1 MDQPVKPADF
11 ARVVRIM
18 HGAMVA
24 GLALVGATFFL
35 LLRVGQS
42 PALGSTPSLGVALAG
57 VGVGLLA
64 VAVTVLRRRVPE
76 RPLDQSPDAYW
87 ATVERRGAAIVL
99 WAVVEGAG
107 LLASI
112 GYVLTGAVAPA
123 VVVVLAIALLIV
135 FRPSGLEGEGAA

>member
-35 LLRVGQS
+35 LLRVRQS

-57 VGVGLLA
+57 LGVGLLA
-64 VAVTVLRRRVPE
+64 VTVTVLRRRVPE

-87 ATVERRGAAIVL
+87 ATVERRGAAIAL
-99 WAVVEGAG
+99 WAVVEERVSSPR
-107 LLASI
+107 LAMS
-112 GYVLTGAVAPA
+112 
-123 VVVVLAIALLIV
+123 
-135 FRPSGLEGEGAA
+135 